1 MQIIENSSLI
11 LNILNMKL
19 MFFLLTL
26 AGFFGCNSTV
36 DDAFLPV
43 QISTTLVASGNL
55 YGNGGENIP
64 MQNMIISNN
73 NDWTE
78 LMNKLNSVNNVT
90 DNFTETEFDFTNF
103 TIIAL
108 FDDIKMFGGYSIEIE
123 SVVEN
128 PNDLTVTIRHQSPN
142 GIAPTVITQPFF
154 ILKISKTEKRIIFK
168 NLS

>member
-1 MQIIENSSLI
+1 
-11 LNILNMKL
+11 MKL
-19 MFFLLTL
+19 TFFLLTL
-26 AGFFGCNSTV
+26 AVFFGCNSTV

-43 QISTTLVASGNL
+43 PIATTLVASGNL

-73 NDWTE
+73 KDWTE

-108 FDDIKMFGGYSIEIE
+108 FDDIKMLGGYSIEIE

-154 ILKISKTEKRIIFK
+154 ILKIPKTEKRIIFK